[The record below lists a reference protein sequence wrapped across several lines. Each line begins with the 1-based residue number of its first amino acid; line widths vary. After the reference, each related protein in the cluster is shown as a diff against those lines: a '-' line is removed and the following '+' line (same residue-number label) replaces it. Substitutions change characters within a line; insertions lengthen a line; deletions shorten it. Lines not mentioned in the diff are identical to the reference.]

1 MRFRLFGWT
10 HFSQPRR
17 RVNLQI
23 GLRISDDPGIVSNLS
38 QPLLAHAY
46 NTDPTHDLDIMP
58 SPPLSIVQALSPR
71 IAVLTSDD
79 VIDSCEANGC
89 RGLEELLRPWEG
101 GSERG
106 T

>member
-1 MRFRLFGWT
+1 M
-10 HFSQPRR
+10 
-17 RVNLQI
+17 
-23 GLRISDDPGIVSNLS
+23 
-38 QPLLAHAY
+38 LAVHAY
-46 NTDPTHDLDIMP
+46 DTIFTHELDIMP

-106 T
+106 ACNSDRHEV